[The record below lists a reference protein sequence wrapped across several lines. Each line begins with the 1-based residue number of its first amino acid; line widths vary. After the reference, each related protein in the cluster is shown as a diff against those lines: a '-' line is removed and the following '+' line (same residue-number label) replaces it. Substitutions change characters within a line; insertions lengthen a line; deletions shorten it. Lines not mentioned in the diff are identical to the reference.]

1 MGCPSEGRSKRIECV
16 PRFGPFAEHGCLSAP
31 HQPFVLVAI
40 QLTCN
45 QYKRMLSGMSNH
57 HYEPSDL
64 TARARIRDAALEQFA
79 EKGINGATMRGIAS
93 VAGVS
98 LGLVQ
103 HHFGTKAGLRLACD
117 ELVIE
122 VFNRRLLHLHD
133 KDQLANTNALG
144 ELFAESP
151 LLLRY
156 LSRAALDGSPTAKRC
171 STSWRAAQS
180 SS

>member
-1 MGCPSEGRSKRIECV
+1 MC
-16 PRFGPFAEHGCLSAP
+16 AD
-31 HQPFVLVAI
+31 
-40 QLTCN
+40 
-45 QYKRMLSGMSNH
+45 Y
-57 HYEPSDL
+57 YEPSDL

-79 EKGINGATMRGIAS
+79 DKGIEGAKMRGIAS
-93 VAGVS
+93 AAGVS

-122 VFNRRLLHLHD
+122 VFNRRVLYLHQ
-133 KDQLANTNALG
+133 KDQLANVNALA

-156 LSRAALDGSPTAKRC
+156 LSRAALD
-171 STSWRAAQS
+171 
-180 SS
+180 